1 MFIGDGEGDAEMLYH
16 VLVLKF
22 TFPKT
27 EGTKSFFDK
36 CCPKYLCL
44 KYFDPIINNKP
55 FGTISKL
62 PYSISSLAFAVQKA
76 GNTW

>member
-27 EGTKSFFDK
+27 EGTKSF
-36 CCPKYLCL
+36 L
-44 KYFDPIINNKP
+44 INV
-55 FGTISKL
+55 
-62 PYSISSLAFAVQKA
+62 VQ
-76 GNTW
+76 NIYVLNI